1 MTAVSHPTQLLKQ
14 RRFAPLFWTQFFNAF
29 NDNFLKNALI
39 ILVEYR
45 SAPVWGLPPAEIVAL
60 AGGIFILPFFLFS
73 ALAGQ
78 IADKYEKAHVIRWIK
93 RIEIAIMCL
102 ATTGFLFHQPGF
114 LLFVLFAMGLHS
126 TFFGPIKY
134 SILPQHLSSEELV
147 AGNAMVEAGTFVSI
161 LLGTIAGGVI
171 FPLPHGRWMVS
182 IGLMLIAVIGYVV
195 CLWIPNARA
204 VEPNLKINFEP
215 IGPSIQIFRFTK
227 KPASVFWSIVA
238 ISWFWFVGAI
248 MLSIFP
254 PLCKEVLHGPE
265 WLVTTYLALF
275 SIGIATGSLLTA
287 RLSRGILNLSFVSAG
302 FVGITIFAAILWFLS
317 SHDPN
322 TVLIGLNLFLFS
334 IFGGFFIVPLYTL
347 MQERSEQENRSRV
360 IAANNILNA
369 FFMVIASLALLA
381 LLHFHFSIA
390 EVMLFV
396 SITNLLMLFYMCWK
410 MPELR
415 LATQRLFGLRLRA

>member
-1 MTAVSHPTQLLKQ
+1 MTRVSHPTELLKQ

-29 NDNFLKNALI
+29 NDNFLKNALV

-45 SAPVWGLPPAEIVAL
+45 SATVLGLPPAEIVAL

-93 RIEIAIMCL
+93 RVEIAIMCL
-102 ATTGFLFHQPGF
+102 ATAGFLFHQPGF
-114 LLFVLFAMGLHS
+114 LLCVLFAMGLHS

-134 SILPQHLSSEELV
+134 SILPQHLSNDELV

-171 FPLPHGRWMVS
+171 FSLPHGEWMVS
-182 IGLMLIAVIGYVV
+182 IGLMFIATVGYLV
-195 CLWIPNARA
+195 CLWIPYAKA
-204 VEPNLKINFEP
+204 VEPDLRLNFEP

-265 WLVTTYLALF
+265 KLVTTYLALF

-287 RLSRGILNLSFVSAG
+287 RLARGILDLIYVVVG
-302 FVGITIFAAILWFLS
+302 FLGISIFASILWYLS
-317 SHDPN
+317 AHDPN
-322 TVLIGLNLFLFS
+322 VILIGFNLFLFS

-347 MQERSEQENRSRV
+347 MQERSEPQHRSRV

-369 FFMVIASLALLA
+369 LFMVVASVALLA
-381 LLHFHFSIA
+381 LLHFHITIA

-396 SITNLLMLFYMCWK
+396 SITNLLMLLFMCWK
-410 MPELR
+410 MPEMKA
-415 LATQRLFGLRLRA
+415 ATRRLFGLRSLA